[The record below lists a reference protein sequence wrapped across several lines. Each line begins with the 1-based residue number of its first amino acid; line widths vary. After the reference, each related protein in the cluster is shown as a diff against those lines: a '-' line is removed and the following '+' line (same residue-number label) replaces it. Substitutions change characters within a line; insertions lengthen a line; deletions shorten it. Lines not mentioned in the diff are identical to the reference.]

1 MNNLR
6 YGTSALA
13 MAAVAISVS
22 VSAANGQ
29 EVLAPIDVTAIAPG
43 GGAEIPVDKYP
54 GGLSSI
60 TSEEIQKAGSNNVQ
74 DVLQKKVPGVTLIDA
89 AGNNLRSQLDY
100 RGFGAG
106 SITGFPQGIAVYQNG
121 VRINEV
127 FGDVLNWDLIPSNA
141 IDSLSIQSGNPIYG
155 LNAIGGG
162 ANVRMKDGFTFQGV
176 EIDAMAGS
184 YGRRQI
190 STQIGIESGPWAFY
204 FAGEK
209 IDETGWRDFSP
220 ADVQRM
226 YADLGAKGSKVE
238 AHFNLTWADSSA
250 GVVAA
255 SPEELLDV
263 GYARTFTSPQDT
275 ELEVLMPSFNA
286 TVDVTDTFKMSG
298 LAYYRRYKSSVVDGN
313 VLEGEECG
321 EVADEA
327 VADGLFPDQ
336 LTALNGLDADAVC
349 SEEIEDG
356 QLQALSGSN
365 GVPIDGD
372 DFEEPFGV
380 IDRINQKAESFGFN
394 LQGVEKSDVFGF
406 KNQIVVGTS
415 YDRGNVR
422 YGTSSEFGEIGRR
435 YVVKGSGIILDEPD
449 DFTGRNVDVDT
460 EYFGLYFTDTLDL
473 TDKLA
478 LTFGGRYN
486 YATVDL
492 VDLTGEF
499 EGITSSHTFER
510 FNPNVG
516 ATYKFSEGLSVYGGY
531 SEANRAPTPAELAC
545 ANPDNPCPI
554 ESFLTDDPPLDQVVS
569 KTFEIGARG
578 MLTSF
583 GASATQ
589 TLNWTVG
596 LFRTLNQDDIQFVSS
611 NRTGRG
617 FFLNAGDT
625 LRQGVEVGL
634 DYNNGPLTV
643 YGGYSYIK
651 ATYESENE
659 FQSPANPLAVPCSA
673 DPDTGCVNVS
683 EGDNLPNIPNHR
695 FKAGFDYFVTP
706 QWKVGADVIGASGQY
721 LLGDQANQLA
731 KTDSYARV
739 DMHTSY
745 DVTENIQFYG
755 FVNNVFDSRYG
766 LFGTLFEADEA
777 PAGPAG
783 LNEFN
788 NPRSIVPSQPV
799 SAYGGMKV
807 RF

>member
-1 MNNLR
+1 MNYLR
-6 YGTSALA
+6 YGTSVLA
-13 MAAVAISVS
+13 MAAVGISVS
-22 VSAANGQ
+22 VSAADAQ

-60 TSEEIQKAGSNNVQ
+60 TAEDIQKAGSTSVQ
-74 DVLQKKVPGVTLIDA
+74 DTLQKKVPGVTLIDA
-89 AGNNLRSQLDY
+89 SGNNLRQQLDY

-127 FGDVLNWDLIPSNA
+127 FGDVVNWDLIPSNA

-190 STQIGIESGPWAFY
+190 STQIGIQSGPWAFY

-263 GYARTFTSPQDT
+263 GYARTFTSPQET
-275 ELEVLMPSFNA
+275 EIEALMPSFNA
-286 TVDVTDTFKMSG
+286 TVDVTDTFKVSG
-298 LAYYRRYKSSVVDGN
+298 LAYYRRYKSSVIDGN

-321 EVADEA
+321 EVSAET
-327 VADGLFPDQ
+327 GIP
-336 LTALNGLDADAVC
+336 LNGLDPEAIC

-356 QLQALSGSN
+356 QLQALSGRN
-365 GVPIDGD
+365 GVPLDGD
-372 DFEEPFGV
+372 DFNEPFGV

-394 LQGVEKSDVFGF
+394 LQGVEKSDVFGM

-449 DFTGRNVDVDT
+449 DFAGRDVDVNT

-486 YATVDL
+486 HASIDL
-492 VDLTGEF
+492 KDLSGEF
-499 EGITSSHTFER
+499 PGITSNHTFER

-516 ATYKFSEGLSVYGGY
+516 ATYKFTPGLSVYGGY

-569 KTFEIGARG
+569 RTFELGARG
-578 MLTSF
+578 TLTSF

-596 LFRTLNQDDIQFVSS
+596 LFSTENEDDILFVSS

-617 FFLNAGDT
+617 FFFNAGDT
-625 LRQGVEVGL
+625 RRQGVEVGL
-634 DYNNGPLTV
+634 DYNNGPLTI
-643 YGGYSYIK
+643 YGGYSYIE
-651 ATYESENE
+651 ATYRTPNE
-659 FQSPANPLAVPCSA
+659 FQSPANPFATPCSG
-673 DPDTGCVNVS
+673 DPDSDCINVAK
-683 EGDNLPNIPNHR
+683 GDHLPNIPNHR

-706 QWKVGADVIGASGQY
+706 QWKVGADVVGASGQY
-721 LLGDQANQLA
+721 LLGDEANHLP
-731 KTDSYARV
+731 KTEAYARV

-777 PAGPAG
+777 PASPAG
-783 LNEFN
+783 LDEFN

-799 SAYGGMKV
+799 SAYGGVKV